1 MNFITA
7 FFRFWYD
14 FIVGDTWEIAAG
26 VLMVLALGATLL
38 RSRSVEPEAVPLL
51 VAAGICAVAAI
62 SIAIEIR
69 RRTRAQGVP
78 PAKRPET

>member
-14 FIVGDTWEIAAG
+14 FIVGDAWEIVAG
-26 VLMVLALGATLL
+26 GLMVLALGATLL

>member
-14 FIVGDTWEIAAG
+14 FIVGDAWEIAVG
-26 VLMVLALGATLL
+26 VLTVLALGATLL
-38 RSRSVEPEAVPLL
+38 RSRSVEPEALPLL
-51 VAAGICAVAAI
+51 VALGICAVAAT

-78 PAKRPET
+78 PAKQPDT

>member
-1 MNFITA
+1 MNFITV

-14 FIVGDTWEIAAG
+14 FIVGDAWEIAAG

-38 RSRSVEPEAVPLL
+38 RSRSVEQEAVPLL
-51 VAAGICAVAAI
+51 VAAGICAVVAI
-62 SIAIEIR
+62 SIAMEIR

-78 PAKRPET
+78 PAKQPDT